1 MHLLCFLCTTE
12 VKNNEKN
19 RKKKKQKHFFFL
31 LFQQQD
37 KGAKEADGDLG
48 KLKGVVECG
57 RLAG

>member
-1 MHLLCFLCTTE
+1 MKKTGE
-12 VKNNEKN
+12 KKNKN
-19 RKKKKQKHFFFL
+19 IFFFL